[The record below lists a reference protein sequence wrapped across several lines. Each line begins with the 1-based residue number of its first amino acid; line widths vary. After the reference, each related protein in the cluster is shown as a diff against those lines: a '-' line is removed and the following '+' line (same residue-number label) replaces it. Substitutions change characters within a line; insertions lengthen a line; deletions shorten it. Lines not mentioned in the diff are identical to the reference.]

1 MIPEIIRDKGF
12 LSQPSSPVSP
22 LDLGLADQLRL
33 ALAANRERCV
43 GLAANMIGHTK
54 QAMIISL
61 APGLDLVLFNPKIL
75 SQSNPYETEE
85 GCLSLDGVRPTTRFR
100 KIRISYLDQHFQP
113 QEMDLVDLPA
123 QIFQHEF
130 DHFQGILI

>member
-1 MIPEIIRDKGF
+1 MVPEIIRDKGF

-33 ALAANRERCV
+33 ALAANRDRCV
-43 GLAANMIGHTK
+43 GLAANMIGQTK

>member
-1 MIPEIIRDKGF
+1 MVPEIIRDEGF

-33 ALAANRERCV
+33 ALAANRDRCV
-43 GLAANMIGHTK
+43 GLAANMIGQTK

-85 GCLSLDGVRPTTRFR
+85 ECLSLDGVRQTTRFR

>member
-1 MIPEIIRDKGF
+1 MVPEIIRDKGF

-33 ALAANRERCV
+33 ALAANRDRCV